1 MASDTRN
8 LIDRLA
14 LGPASAADLS
24 QSLGV
29 SQPTISRALRRLER
43 SGQVLRI
50 MGSTRGARYGVP
62 RSIDQ
67 IGSRW
72 PLYRIDET
80 GAVQELGHV
89 NAIERD
95 HYFVSDGPPR
105 IRGLFEGLPYYLQ
118 DLRPAGFLGRTIP
131 RAYPELELPLRV
143 ADWTDAHVLAY
154 LARCGTECTGDLI
167 VGTEALDRY
176 LATANAPAPI
186 DEGTRSRTYPQLA
199 NAAMEGRAG
208 GSSAHGEQPKFTACV
223 ASADLRTHVLVK
235 FSPPRNGPLGA
246 RWADLLIAEHL
257 AHETLTAEGILACR
271 SEILEAGERIFLET
285 KRFDRIGAEG
295 RRGAVSLF
303 AVDTARYGRL
313 DDWTSSAERLRA
325 DGLLSREDAEHIRL
339 IDAFGALIGNTDRH
353 FGNITLFDSY
363 VGYLQLAPVYD
374 MLPML
379 FAPADEQLIQRVF
392 EPAPPTAAW
401 LSIWPRAY
409 AIAERY
415 WNNVAQDARI
425 TAAFRE
431 QSARCLESLR
441 ALPARGRLRS
451 A

>member
-154 LARCGTECTGDLI
+154 L
-167 VGTEALDRY
+167 DRKS
-176 LATANAPAPI
+176 
-186 DEGTRSRTYPQLA
+186 TRL
-199 NAAMEGRAG
+199 N
-208 GSSAHGEQPKFTACV
+208 SSH
-223 ASADLRTHVLVK
+223 SHI
-235 FSPPRNGPLGA
+235 SY
-246 RWADLLIAEHL
+246 
-257 AHETLTAEGILACR
+257 
-271 SEILEAGERIFLET
+271 
-285 KRFDRIGAEG
+285 
-295 RRGAVSLF
+295 AVF
-303 AVDTARYGRL
+303 
-313 DDWTSSAERLRA
+313 
-325 DGLLSREDAEHIRL
+325 
-339 IDAFGALIGNTDRH
+339 
-353 FGNITLFDSY
+353 
-363 VGYLQLAPVYD
+363 
-374 MLPML
+374 
-379 FAPADEQLIQRVF
+379 
-392 EPAPPTAAW
+392 
-401 LSIWPRAY
+401 
-409 AIAERY
+409 
-415 WNNVAQDARI
+415 
-425 TAAFRE
+425 
-431 QSARCLESLR
+431 CLK
-441 ALPARGRLRS
+441 
-451 A
+451 

>member
-1 MASDTRN
+1 MTTHARN
-8 LIDRLA
+8 VLDRLA
-14 LGPASAADLS
+14 QGPASATDLA

-29 SQPTISRALRRLER
+29 SQPTISRALQRLER
-43 SGQVLRI
+43 NGQVLRI
-50 MGSTRGARYGVP
+50 RGGTRGARYGVP

-67 IGSRW
+67 IGSQW
-72 PLYRIDET
+72 PLYRIDEN
-80 GAVQELGHV
+80 GEVQELAQV
-89 NAIERD
+89 NAIARD

-118 DLRPAGFLGRTIP
+118 DLRPAGFLGRAIP
-131 RAYPELELPLRV
+131 RAYPELGLPLRV
-143 ADWTDAHVLAY
+143 ADWTDGHVLAY
-154 LARCGTECTGDLI
+154 LTRCGAECTGDLI
-167 VGTEALDRY
+167 AGTQALDRY
-176 LATANAPAPI
+176 LAAASAPAPI
-186 DEGTRSRTYPQLA
+186 EEAARIGAYPQLA
-199 NAAMEGRAG
+199 NAAMAGSAG
-208 GSSAHGEQPKFTACV
+208 GSSAQGEQPKFTGCV
-223 ASADLRTHVLVK
+223 ASGDVRTHVLVK
-235 FSPPRNGPLGA
+235 FSPPRKDPVGE

-257 AHETLTAEGILACR
+257 AHKTLTEEGIQACH
-271 SEILEAGERIFLET
+271 SEILEAGERVFLET
-285 KRFDRIGAEG
+285 IRFDRVGAEG

-303 AVDTARYGRL
+303 AVDNARYGRL
-313 DDWTSSAERLRA
+313 DNWTSSAERLRA
-325 DGLLSREDAEHIRL
+325 DGLILREAAEQIRL
-339 IDAFGALIGNTDRH
+339 VDAFGALIANTDRH

-363 VGYLQLAPVYD
+363 AGYMELAPVYD

-379 FAPADEQLIQRVF
+379 FAPTDDQLIERVF

-415 WNNVAQDARI
+415 WSTVAQDTRI

-431 QSARCLESLR
+431 QSSRCLEALR